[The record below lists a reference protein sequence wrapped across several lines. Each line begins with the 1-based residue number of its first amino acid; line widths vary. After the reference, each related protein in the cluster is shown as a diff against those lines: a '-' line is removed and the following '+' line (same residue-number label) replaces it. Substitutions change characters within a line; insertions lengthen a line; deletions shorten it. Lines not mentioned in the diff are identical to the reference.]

1 MTKTIRLTKK
11 ELNEIVRKI
20 TNEVY
25 QKLNEATNYASKLC
39 DNELNDYTY
48 LSAKDTGLPYEI
60 YVDSGQA
67 YKRNKHPLC
76 LYVVRGKN
84 LTPVTIS
91 YTPVCLGRLADSKKV
106 KDFIIRNYWALK
118 QYADM
123 DMDSGEFYD
132 SIDFTYA
139 QEFLF
144 EMGNLKPKLTGLPVI
159 VWIDETQAYKRSNH
173 NQSYRMKFQQDKDLK
188 DYYSWMPLLLP
199 SLEIHE
205 SDKIPPCKIS
215 QDEVNLVIRWAKLNI
230 VGLMLLKDA
239 KISGRDFKRDY
250 MVDVDG
256 VKVIATHIDKV
267 PSYKEISDER
277 YGYKIVKSDLGKFNL
292 KNENGHLISPNTW
305 FDKVRNFE
313 QEGDDIVAYGL
324 IGGEWKKYKQ

>member
-1 MTKTIRLTKK
+1 MTKVIKLTKT
-11 ELNEIVRKI
+11 ELNEIVKKV

-25 QKLNEATNYASKLC
+25 EKLRETTNYASKMS

-60 YVDSGQA
+60 YVDCGQA
-67 YKRNKHPLC
+67 YKRNNHSLC
-76 LYVVRGKN
+76 LYVVRGQN

-91 YTPVCLGRLADSKKV
+91 YNPICLGRLGDSKKV

-123 DMDSGEFYD
+123 EIGSPELYD

-144 EMGNLKPKLTGLPVI
+144 EMGNYPPKDTGLTVT
-159 VWIDETQAYKRSNH
+159 VWVDETQAYKRSNH
-173 NQSYRMKFQQDKDLK
+173 NQSYRMKFQQDKSITNPNL
-188 DYYSWMPLLLP
+188 WMPLLLP

-205 SDKIPPCKIS
+205 SDKLPPCKIGN
-215 QDEVNLVIRWAKLNI
+215 DEVNLVIRWAKLNI
-230 VGLMLLKDA
+230 EGLMLLKDA
-239 KISGRDFKRDY
+239 KISGKDFKRDY
-250 MVDVDG
+250 MVDING
-256 VKVIATHIDKV
+256 VKVITTHVDKV

-313 QEGDDIVAYGL
+313 QIGDEIVAYGL
-324 IGGEWKKYKQ
+324 IGHEWKTFKQ